1 MQSKV
6 EATIA
11 QLDAERAKVKSA
23 ESRLQEAKRKNDELT
38 EKVNSQFNEF
48 QGAKSATE
56 RLQQQLEHVKV
67 GAGEDE
73 DKRRGWEICGN

>member
-1 MQSKV
+1 VQSKV
-6 EATIA
+6 EATMA

-23 ESRLQEAKRKNDELT
+23 ESRLQEAKRKNEELT

-48 QGAKSATE
+48 QGVKSATE

-67 GAGEDE
+67 GAGEQFE
-73 DKRRGWEICGN
+73 KRGY